1 MDFFGSTRNRNRKLA
16 NVKCT
21 TSVRTHTHIVKI
33 AYKNDAS
40 KEEIK
45 KIRPKWADYKK
56 GGGGKKIQTNK

>member
-45 KIRPKWADYKK
+45 KIRPK
-56 GGGGKKIQTNK
+56 